1 MVCLIIEDVPV
12 VNEETAEESFR
23 KTENRLK
30 KFFANLLILKIN
42 FFNGINYLEKLLED
56 RMS

>member
-30 KFFANLLILKIN
+30 KSFANLLILKIN
-42 FFNGINYLEKLLED
+42 FFDGINYLEKLFED